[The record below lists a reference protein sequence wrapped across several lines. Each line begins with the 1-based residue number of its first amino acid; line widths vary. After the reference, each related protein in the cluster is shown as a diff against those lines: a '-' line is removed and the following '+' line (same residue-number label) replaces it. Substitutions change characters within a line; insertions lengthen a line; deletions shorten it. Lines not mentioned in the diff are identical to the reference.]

1 MVSYDETGNRVS
13 RSRPGAG
20 GVRETP
26 FSATYDA
33 GNRMLT
39 FNTDT
44 LDYDTAGNLIRRT
57 GACGTT
63 TYTWDARN
71 QLTRIDG
78 FQPDCTP
85 VTGAFTYDY
94 RGRRI
99 EKTVNGKSV
108 RYLYD
113 GPQVIAELSGAMIDT
128 TYLTGLEIDEV
139 LARYGAPGERMLLTD
154 ALGSVLALTDPQGN
168 PTTTYAYS
176 AYGKTQQTGAP
187 SENPVQYTGRENDG
201 TGLYYYRARYYA
213 PEMGRFI
220 SSDPIGL
227 EGGLNE
233 YTYALNNPILYF
245 DSDGEAPK
253 KYQKET
259 NPNKRKGADQRRPM
273 GERERNVG
281 HPDAEEHSRRPK
293 GNRPPQGPR
302 GPARGI
308 GPAGLIDPIID
319 EHCRMGTLTGWPC
332 PPPELPPDWC
342 T

>member
-1 MVSYDETGNRVS
+1 MAENVVTCKEQAARGLVRIKTHRPHLETDPGAASYSAANELLSVTYAQPDGRVIERLTYTYDETGNRVS

-85 VTGAFTYDY
+85 VTGVFSYDY

-154 ALGSVLALTDPQGN
+154 ALGSVLALTDHQGN

-176 AYGKTQQTGAP
+176 AYGKTEQAGAP
-187 SENPVQYTGRENDG
+187 SENPVQYTGRENDK
-201 TGLYYYRARYYA
+201 TGLYYYRAQVLCA
-213 PEMGRFI
+213 G
-220 SSDPIGL
+220 
-227 EGGLNE
+227 
-233 YTYALNNPILYF
+233 
-245 DSDGEAPK
+245 DGEV
-253 KYQKET
+253 YQ
-259 NPNKRKGADQRRPM
+259 Q
-273 GERERNVG
+273 
-281 HPDAEEHSRRPK
+281 
-293 GNRPPQGPR
+293 
-302 GPARGI
+302 
-308 GPAGLIDPIID
+308 
-319 EHCRMGTLTGWPC
+319 
-332 PPPELPPDWC
+332 
-342 T
+342 